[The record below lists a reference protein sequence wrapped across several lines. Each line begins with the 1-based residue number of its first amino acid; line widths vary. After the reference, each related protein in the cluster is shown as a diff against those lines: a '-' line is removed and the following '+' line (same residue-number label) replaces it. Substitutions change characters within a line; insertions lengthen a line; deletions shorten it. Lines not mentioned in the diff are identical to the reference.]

1 MLMKR
6 LFLFTLFVMLL
17 ASCGQKS
24 CTSALIPVADFFKNP
39 DKAYYMLSPDGKH
52 LSYLAPYESRMNVF
66 IRTLENDS
74 VKQLTFI
81 TDRDIVQYGWSGNNS
96 IYFLKDIDGDENYY
110 LSTIQL
116 KDGAVR
122 EMTRFEGVR
131 TEIIDELDFEED
143 EMLLSMNRRNPQIF
157 DVYRLH
163 LPTGD
168 LKLELENPGNYST
181 FLTDDAGVIRLVSTT
196 DGTTNNYL
204 YRASPADSF
213 VQVLEVDF
221 KNSFEPVQFVEGSSH
236 LVYALSNLNRDKKA
250 AVLYDLRAGKEIEVL
265 FEHEEF
271 DAEWLVMSEKTKKP
285 LMVQYTDW
293 KSRFHF
299 LDERVKAVHAI
310 VRKSIPDDEITFT
323 GADEAESNIIIRT
336 FSDKTLGAYYLF
348 NTQKKELSLLAEV
361 SPWLDKKQ
369 MATVQPIKYQARDGL
384 LIHGYLTIPNGLDPK
399 NLPVVVLPHGGPWMR
414 DVWRFDRNVQFLANR
429 GYAVFQMNFRGST
442 GYGRSF
448 WEASFKQWGKNM
460 QHDITDGVQHLIKQG
475 IANPERIAIY
485 GSSYGG
491 YAVLAGLAFTPDLY
505 ACGIDYVGVSNL
517 FTLMQ
522 TIPPYWEPGRQ
533 MFYEM
538 IGHPQ
543 ADSMH
548 YVEASPIF
556 HADKIKVPL
565 MVVQGAMDPRVK
577 KSEADQ
583 IVEALAAR
591 GVEVDYILRED
602 EGHGFYKQEN
612 RIALYESI
620 EIFLAR
626 HLAQ

>member
-6 LFLFTLFVMLL
+6 ILLLPLILILL
-17 ASCGQKS
+17 ASCGEKS
-24 CTSALIPVADFFKNP
+24 CTSALIPVEDFFKNP
-39 DKAYYMLSPDGKH
+39 DKSYYKLSPDGKQ
-52 LSYLAPYESRMNVF
+52 LAYLAPFESRMNVF
-66 IRTLENDS
+66 VRDLGTDS
-74 VKQLTFI
+74 VRQLTFI
-81 TDRDIVQYGWSGNNS
+81 VDRDIVRYGWAGKGS

-110 LSTIQL
+110 LSVVQL
-116 KDGAVR
+116 KDGSVR
-122 EMTRFEGVR
+122 EITRFAGVR
-131 TEIIDELDFEED
+131 TEIVDELSNDEN
-143 EMLLSMNRRNPQIF
+143 EMLLSLNRRNPQIF

-168 LKLELENPGNYST
+168 LSLVLENPGNYSS
-181 FLTDDAGVIRLVSTT
+181 FLTDEAGTIRLVSTT
-196 DGTTNNYL
+196 DGTNNNYL
-204 YRASPADSF
+204 YRASGQEGF
-213 VQVLEVDF
+213 KQVLEVDF
-221 KNSFEPVQFVEGSSH
+221 KNSFQPIAFVEGSSH
-236 LVYALSNLNRDKKA
+236 LVYALSNLNRDKTA
-250 AVLYDLRAGKEIEVL
+250 AVLFDLTEAREIEVL
-265 FEHEEF
+265 FEHPEF
-271 DAEWLVMSEKTKKP
+271 DADWLIMSEKTKKP
-285 LMVQYTDW
+285 LMVHYTDW
-293 KSRFHF
+293 KSRYHF
-299 LDERVKAVHAI
+299 LDDRVKELHATI
-310 VRKSIPDDEITFT
+310 RKSIPEDEITFT
-323 GADEAESNIIIRT
+323 GADEEENNVIVRT
-336 FSDKTLGAYYLF
+336 FSDKTMGAYYLF
-348 NTQKKELSLLAEV
+348 NTVNQSLELLAEV
-361 SPWLDKKQ
+361 SPWLDKQQ
-369 MATVQPIKYQARDGL
+369 MAAVQPIKYKSRDGL
-384 LIHGYLTIPNGLDPK
+384 IIHGYLTIPNGLDPK

-442 GYGRSF
+442 GYGRAF
-448 WEASFKQWGKNM
+448 WEASFKQWGKSM
-460 QHDITDGVQHLIKQG
+460 QDDITDGVQYLIQQG
-475 IANPERIAIY
+475 IADPARIAIY

-543 ADSMH
+543 ADSVH
-548 YVEASPIF
+548 YVQASPIF

-612 RIALYESI
+612 RIALYQSI
-620 EIFLAR
+620 EAFLAR

>member
-1 MLMKR
+1 MR
-6 LFLFTLFVMLL
+6 LFFLLPLILVLL
-17 ASCGQKS
+17 ASCSDKS
-24 CTSALIPVADFFKNP
+24 CTSALIPVEDFFKNP
-39 DKAYYMLSPDGKH
+39 DKAYYKLSPDGMQ

-66 IRTLENDS
+66 VRNLATDS
-74 VKQLTFI
+74 VRQLTYI
-81 TDRDIVQYGWSGNNS
+81 TDRDIVQYGWAGNNS

-110 LSTIQL
+110 LSIIHL
-116 KDGAVR
+116 KDGLVR
-122 EMTRFEGVR
+122 EMTRFNGVR
-131 TEIIDELDFEED
+131 TEIVDELNFDEE
-143 EMLLSMNRRNPQIF
+143 EMLLSLNRRNPQIF

-163 LPTGD
+163 LSTGE
-168 LKLELENPGNYST
+168 LSLELENPGNYSS
-181 FLTDDAGVIRLVSTT
+181 FLTDETGLIRLVTTT
-196 DGTTNNYL
+196 DGTNNGFL
-204 YRASPADSF
+204 YRAAKEEGF
-213 VQVLEVDF
+213 KNVLEVDF
-221 KNSFEPVQFVEGSSH
+221 KNSFQPVAFVAGSSH
-236 LVYALSNLNRDKKA
+236 LVYALSNLNRDKTA
-250 AVLYDLRAGKEIEVL
+250 AVLYDLTAGKEVEVI
-265 FEHEEF
+265 FEHPKF
-271 DAEWLVMSEKTKKP
+271 DADWLIMSEKTKKP
-285 LMVQYTDW
+285 LMVHYTDW
-293 KSRFHF
+293 KSRYHF
-299 LDERVKAVHAI
+299 LDERVKSLHNLL
-310 VRKSIPDDEITFT
+310 RKTIPEDEITFT
-323 GADEAESNIIIRT
+323 GADESENKVIVRT
-336 FSDKTLGAYYLF
+336 FSDKTMGAYYLF
-348 NTQKKELSLLAEV
+348 NTQSEELELLAEV

-369 MATVQPIKYQARDGL
+369 MAAVQPIQYLSRDGL
-384 LIHGYLTIPNGLDPK
+384 QIHGYLTIPNGLDPK
-399 NLPVVVLPHGGPWMR
+399 NLPVVVMPHGGPWMR

-442 GYGRSF
+442 GYGRAF

-460 QHDITDGVQHLIKQG
+460 QNDITDGVQYLIDQG
-475 IANPERIAIY
+475 IANPKRIAIY

-543 ADSMH
+543 SDSMH
-548 YVEASPIF
+548 YVQASPIF

-612 RIALYESI
+612 RIALYEAI
-620 EIFLAR
+620 EVFLSR
-626 HLAQ
+626 HLTQ

>member
-1 MLMKR
+1 
-6 LFLFTLFVMLL
+6 
-17 ASCGQKS
+17 
-24 CTSALIPVADFFKNP
+24 
-39 DKAYYMLSPDGKH
+39 
-52 LSYLAPYESRMNVF
+52 
-66 IRTLENDS
+66 
-74 VKQLTFI
+74 
-81 TDRDIVQYGWSGNNS
+81 
-96 IYFLKDIDGDENYY
+96 
-110 LSTIQL
+110 
-116 KDGAVR
+116 
-122 EMTRFEGVR
+122 
-131 TEIIDELDFEED
+131 
-143 EMLLSMNRRNPQIF
+143 
-157 DVYRLH
+157 
-163 LPTGD
+163 
-168 LKLELENPGNYST
+168 LELENPGNYST

-323 GADEAESNIIIRT
+323 GADEAENNIIIRT

-460 QHDITDGVQHLIKQG
+460 QHDITDGVQYLAEEAQCYWLIDV
-475 IANPERIAIY
+475 IASHQTKKLLADKMLKDFQLWYLMVGDSHEFIKPKPHHQ
-485 GSSYGG
+485 
-491 YAVLAGLAFTPDLY
+491 AVVTCWGDTPDPEITPYIRQDIEFTDFPLPE
-505 ACGIDYVGVSNL
+505 IKL
-517 FTLMQ
+517 FL
-522 TIPPYWEPGRQ
+522 
-533 MFYEM
+533 
-538 IGHPQ
+538 
-543 ADSMH
+543 
-548 YVEASPIF
+548 
-556 HADKIKVPL
+556 
-565 MVVQGAMDPRVK
+565 VQGVLMLPG
-577 KSEADQ
+577 E
-583 IVEALAAR
+583 
-591 GVEVDYILRED
+591 Y
-602 EGHGFYKQEN
+602 
-612 RIALYESI
+612 
-620 EIFLAR
+620 
-626 HLAQ
+626 